1 MFSRFFSAEKRES
14 AYPSKLTFEEAL
26 EVFAT
31 LDGGVPRFEVS
42 GRLRLFVFV
51 VGGAD

>member
-1 MFSRFFSAEKRES
+1 MVSKIIFEYKYRFMN
-14 AYPSKLTFEEAL
+14 PSKLTFEEAL